1 MTYVFT
7 PTPRMKRGMIMMAH
21 KHGHGHGRRGRGP
34 RGRKSFMMGGGPFY
48 DGRPKVGRGG
58 VRIAILHLLNEEP
71 MHGYQVI
78 QEISDRTDGVWNPSP
93 GSVYPT
99 LQQLEDE
106 GFVSSERQDGKNV
119 FSLTDEGAAFLENEA
134 GPAPWERMGSEFD
147 DELIGIRDTAFEVGA
162 ALMQV
167 ARTGSKEQ
175 VAEARA
181 ILADTKKQIYQL
193 LASDADIDP
202 DES

>member
-1 MTYVFT
+1 
-7 PTPRMKRGMIMMAH
+7 
-21 KHGHGHGRRGRGP
+21 
-34 RGRKSFMMGGGPFY
+34 MMGGGPFF

-71 MHGYQVI
+71 MHGYQII

-106 GFVSSERQDGKNV
+106 GFVTSERRDGKNV
-119 FSLTDEGAAFLENEA
+119 FALTDEGASFLEDEA
-134 GPAPWERMGSEFD
+134 GPPPWERMGTEFD
-147 DELIGIRDTAFEVGA
+147 EELIAVRDTAFEVGA

-193 LASDADIDP
+193 LAGDTDNDS